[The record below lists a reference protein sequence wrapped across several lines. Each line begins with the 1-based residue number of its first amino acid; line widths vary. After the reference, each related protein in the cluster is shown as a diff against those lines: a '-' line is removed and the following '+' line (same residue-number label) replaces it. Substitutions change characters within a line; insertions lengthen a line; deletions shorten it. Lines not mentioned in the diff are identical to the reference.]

1 MNTFMLRPQYDDF
14 ALVIFPA
21 ALLRSSIYCLIYL
34 YLIYGKVH
42 RFFLLLFHSLEVQIL
57 IKVESY
63 LKVFLPTLLHSNLYH
78 LFYLISDNLL
88 FLQWSEDAA
97 VVARAAELE
106 VNLDF
111 L

>member
-1 MNTFMLRPQYDDF
+1 MK
-14 ALVIFPA
+14 
-21 ALLRSSIYCLIYL
+21 CL
-34 YLIYGKVH
+34 
-42 RFFLLLFHSLEVQIL
+42 
-57 IKVESY
+57 
-63 LKVFLPTLLHSNLYH
+63 LPTLLHSNFYN

-88 FLQWSEDAA
+88 FLQSSEDAA

>member
-1 MNTFMLRPQYDDF
+1 MK
-14 ALVIFPA
+14 
-21 ALLRSSIYCLIYL
+21 CL
-34 YLIYGKVH
+34 
-42 RFFLLLFHSLEVQIL
+42 
-57 IKVESY
+57 
-63 LKVFLPTLLHSNLYH
+63 LPTLLHSKFYH

-88 FLQWSEDAA
+88 FLQSIEDAA